1 MAWSAGSPAF
11 ALAWRLALVVL
22 AAAALWQVMTMP
34 PMEGI
39 GMPPPAPALAEA
51 EPEPSEGDDAG
62 GPTGGYPAIAAHP
75 LFYPSRMP
83 WVPPPPPPEPEPEP
97 VVPTPPALDGYSVVG
112 VIVSGSTRAALVR
125 ASGDNSTL
133 LLNEGQEFEGWTLM
147 DVTQEKLVFSA
158 GDARYE
164 MIFPRHSTLGQ

>member
-1 MAWSAGSPAF
+1 MPWSIGSPAF
-11 ALAWRLALVVL
+11 ALGWRLALVVL

-34 PMEGI
+34 PMEATGT
-39 GMPPPAPALAEA
+39 PPPAPPLAA
-51 EPEPSEGDDAG
+51 PEPEPSDGDAG
-62 GPTGGYPAIAAHP
+62 GPAGGYPAIAAHP

-97 VVPTPPALDGYSVVG
+97 VIPTPPALDGYSVVG
-112 VIVSGSTRAALVR
+112 VIVSGTTRAALVR
-125 ASGDNSTL
+125 ASGENSTV